1 MSRLRE
7 GRTILTI
14 LLLVFALYF
23 LILGMGYGRN
33 SRIFPLAVGIPTVI
47 LMALTLW
54 AVWRPDLLRGADV
67 HLAGLSTGAGE
78 EEIEEVEEI
87 EENRYAPGRVL
98 RMVGWLLLAGVGIAL
113 VGFRVTVPVYIL
125 LFSRIEGRAGWV
137 SAVLLALL
145 CWAFIVGYFDL
156 FMRLEMFKGIL
167 FGAALP
173 VL

>member
-7 GRTILTI
+7 GRTILTM

-47 LMALTLW
+47 LMALTLA

-78 EEIEEVEEI
+78 EEIEE
-87 EENRYAPGRVL
+87 NDHPPGRVL
-98 RMVGWLLLAGVGIAL
+98 RMVGWLVLAGVGIAL
-113 VGFRVTVPVYIL
+113 VGFRVTVPIYIL

-137 SAVLLALL
+137 SAILLALL